1 MTLHLQ
7 KLAVGIEDPGHLA
20 RVQAARA
27 FRRDGRTLVPG
38 WTRRAPTRSDAL
50 LAGGSIYWVVKGAMR
65 VRQRLVGFEADTDDG
80 GRGFCRMLL
89 DPELVPVLPRPRKP
103 FQGWRYLR
111 AEDAPPDLSA
121 AGEGAAEMPG
131 EMLAE
136 LRALGL
142 L

>member
-7 KLAVGIEDPGHLA
+7 KLAVGIADPDHLA
-20 RVQAARA
+20 RVQAGRA

-38 WTRRAPTRSDAL
+38 WTRRAPTRADAL
-50 LAGGSIYWVVKGAMR
+50 LAGGSIYWVVKGTMR
-65 VRQRLVGFEADTDDG
+65 VRQRLVGLETDADDG
-80 GRGFCRMLL
+80 GREFCRMLL
-89 DPELVPVLPRPRKP
+89 DPELVPVIPTPRKP

-111 AEDAPPDLSA
+111 AEDAPPDLAA
-121 AGEGAAEMPG
+121 AGGGAAEMPG
-131 EMLAE
+131 EMLSE